1 MEIHLVHKKT
11 DYASVGASLD
21 YNDGLAVTLYLGQ
34 CTGPDRVLLYK
45 HSLLLS
51 ANQ

>member
-21 YNDGLAVTLYLGQ
+21 YNDGLAVIGIMFQVADTSDDGLEV
-34 CTGPDRVLLYK
+34 RVGTQK
-45 HSLLLS
+45 WF
-51 ANQ
+51 